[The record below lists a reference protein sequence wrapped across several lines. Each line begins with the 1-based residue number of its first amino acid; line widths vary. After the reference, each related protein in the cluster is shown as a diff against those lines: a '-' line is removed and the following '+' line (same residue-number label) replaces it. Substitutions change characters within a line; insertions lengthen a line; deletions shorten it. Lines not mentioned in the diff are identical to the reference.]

1 MWTPFQAK
9 STQKPYRASYS
20 LPWIRLLIATA
31 VLCFRDF
38 MLCCG
43 KALELNDELIKEDQR
58 MYQEDLKEKYA
69 NMKLELANYLDGE
82 VGI

>member
-1 MWTPFQAK
+1 
-9 STQKPYRASYS
+9 
-20 LPWIRLLIATA
+20 
-31 VLCFRDF
+31 